1 MTIIRDELIVRSNVY
16 FVEEQFSVLGAHLP
30 KENEMDSSLSSKYQS
45 ENEHDLMTKAFHD
58 AQRSPNSLFFNT
70 ITLWSI
76 YVCIL

>member
-1 MTIIRDELIVRSNVY
+1 MTIIRNELVVRSNVY

-30 KENEMDSSLSSKYQS
+30 KENKMDSPLSSKYQS
-45 ENEHDLMTKAFHD
+45 ENEHDLKTKALQD
-58 AQRSPNSLFFNT
+58 AQHSPNSLFINT